1 MWIMAVTVGDIAR
14 RAGTSVT
21 TVSRVINARGP
32 VAQST
37 ARRVREAMEELGYA
51 RSTLL
56 EAVRHPLVA
65 CCVPVLPEHWQLE
78 VMGRVSDALQQMGM
92 LTASPAIGPDLGEV
106 EAVAAAGA
114 SLVVTPTFTPVR
126 VRLPVVRFAEAAEAA
141 EGRPRGDG
149 RPAGGGEHAA
159 HSGERIAARIDLTG
173 GLSMAFDHLAKMGHR
188 RIGLICNDSGT
199 LADQLQDRFLSEHP
213 MALLSER
220 LPDWIA
226 RVPKSASGGTEAA
239 LTLKDRT
246 CTAVIVQSGRQLY
259 GVVKGIAAR
268 GLAVP
273 RDLSVVGL
281 GDSPTVRYIRP
292 PATVLGFDT
301 EALAEAL
308 TAGVRTALGA
318 PGPGLPS
325 VPPTFRPMLL
335 ARRSTTA
342 VQR

>member
-1 MWIMAVTVGDIAR
+1 MAVTVGDVAQ
-14 RAGTSVT
+14 RAGTSAT
-21 TVSRVINARGP
+21 TVSRVINDRGP
-32 VAQST
+32 VAAAT
-37 ARRVREAMEELGYA
+37 AARVRQAMEELGYS

-56 EAVRHPLVA
+56 PVAHHPLVA
-65 CCVPVLPEHWQLE
+65 VGVPVRPEHWQLE

-92 LTASPAIGPDLGEV
+92 LTSAPALGADLSELRATV
-106 EAVAAAGA
+106 RAGA
-114 SLVVTPTFTPVR
+114 SLVVTPTFAPLDVP
-126 VRLPVVRFAEAAEAA
+126 LPVVRFAEATA
-141 EGRPRGDG
+141 RPED
-149 RPAGGGEHAA
+149 RPA

-173 GLSMAFDHLAKMGHR
+173 GLSLAFDHLSKMGHR
-188 RIGLICNDSGT
+188 RIGLICNDTGM

-213 MALLSER
+213 MAGLSER
-220 LPDWIA
+220 LPEWIA

-239 LTLKDRT
+239 IALKDRT
-246 CTAVIVQSGRQLY
+246 CTAAIVQSGLQLY
-259 GVVKGIAAR
+259 GVFRGIAAR

-281 GDSPTVRYIRP
+281 GDSLTVRFIRP

-301 EALAEAL
+301 DAMAEAL
-308 TAGVRTALGA
+308 TAGARTALGV

-325 VPPTFRPMLL
+325 VPPTFRPMLI